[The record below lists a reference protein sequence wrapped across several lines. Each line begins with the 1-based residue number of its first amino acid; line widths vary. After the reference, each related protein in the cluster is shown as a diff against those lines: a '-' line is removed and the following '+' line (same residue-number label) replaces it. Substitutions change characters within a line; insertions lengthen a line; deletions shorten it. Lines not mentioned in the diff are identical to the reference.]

1 MYNNLSGIDLA
12 KTIFLREITGISYV
26 DIAIVCILSLVVLI
40 PGCIRIK
47 KKKSTGRDVLLSYLL
62 CVCIG
67 IMLLITF
74 FRRETGYQRYE
85 LNPFPSWEDYGGN
98 EVKTLLT
105 LFNII
110 LFAPFGFILRIR
122 SHRIQEIKAFIGT
135 ILWGLLFTSTIE
147 IAQYIA
153 NKGFFEFTDMLN
165 NLIGTVVGAAVGTM
179 LLRRLQKNMSCSQDK
194 NDVNY

>member
-67 IMLLITF
+67 IMLLITV
-74 FRRETGYQRYE
+74 FRREAGYTTYD
-85 LNPFPSWEDYGGN
+85 LHPFPTWDNYGGN
-98 EVKTLLT
+98 EVKTLLS
-105 LFNII
+105 LFNVL
-110 LFAPFGFILRIR
+110 LFVPFGFILRIR
-122 SHRIQEIKAFIGT
+122 MHRKSKVRAFIVT
-135 ILWGLLFTSTIE
+135 ICWGLLFTFLIE
-147 IAQYIA
+147 NVQFYTD
-153 NKGFFEFTDMLN
+153 KGYFEFTDMLN
-165 NLIGTVVGAAVGTM
+165 NFLGTIIGAILGTVLGF
-179 LLRRLQKNMSCSQDK
+179 LI
-194 NDVNY
+194 